1 MDDKLITNN
10 LTEIIGYDLLDLD
23 LKDKFKLN
31 PALEKEVNNW
41 TNKYIE
47 NRHAFGIKECNV
59 EYIDYENL
67 DIEEFDEVE
76 QKDIMKKIK
85 KNERLCPN
93 HRTCVLYRNNAL
105 VHGSKCILEVADAST
120 IREALRKELDIKA
133 DEYNDIISVDK
144 LTAINVIGNRAL
156 RALSSEALVE
166 VVPTYAKG
174 GVKYETKVNDN
185 FGIFEKTQLL
195 ADKLQKA
202 LVLNRDDKIK
212 YKRLV
217 EGKTQDEVKDNV
229 KNLLKTKEQDF
240 KIDDLISDI
249 EFEALNSS
257 APRKDSKKETSKQQ
271 EVEVLDIEG

>member
-1 MDDKLITNN
+1 MSKDLITND
-10 LTEIIGYDLLDLD
+10 LTEIIGYDLMDVD
-23 LKDKFKLN
+23 LKAKLRLN

-41 TNKYIE
+41 TNKYVA

-59 EYIDYENL
+59 EYIDYDDL
-67 DIEEFDEVE
+67 DIEELDEAE
-76 QKDIMKKIK
+76 QKGLIKKIK
-85 KNERLCPN
+85 KNERICPN
-93 HRTCVLYRNNAL
+93 HRTCILYKNNAI
-105 VHGSKCILEVADAST
+105 VKGSKCILEVADAST
-120 IREALRKELDIKA
+120 IREALTRELDIKP
-133 DEYNDIISVDK
+133 DDYNDIISVDK

-229 KNLLKTKEQDF
+229 KNLLQTKEKDF
-240 KIDDLISDI
+240 DISDIITDI
-249 EFEALNSS
+249 EFENLNTTV
-257 APRKDSKKETSKQQ
+257 PDENKNNKP
-271 EVEVLDIEG
+271 EVLDIEG